1 MRYWNMVSLEGTLIW
16 SDSLEVCSAECI
28 IEQMIVCSSVIFFVG
43 KDVVQWAHRY
53 FIWVIRRLVI
63 LYTILYILFASI
75 LLRMFRMKMT
85 TIYPSTAT
93 ARPTTTTTTAT
104 ATTIAPAYAATY
116 ATTIAPAYATPIL
129 AIPQNQ
135 VLFGSIFQKINSNGP
150 CSSCGNSK

>member
-1 MRYWNMVSLEGTLIW
+1 
-16 SDSLEVCSAECI
+16 
-28 IEQMIVCSSVIFFVG
+28 MIVCSSVIFFVG

-93 ARPTTTTTTAT
+93 ARPTTTTTT
-104 ATTIAPAYAATY
+104 TTIAPTYAA
-116 ATTIAPAYATPIL
+116 PIL